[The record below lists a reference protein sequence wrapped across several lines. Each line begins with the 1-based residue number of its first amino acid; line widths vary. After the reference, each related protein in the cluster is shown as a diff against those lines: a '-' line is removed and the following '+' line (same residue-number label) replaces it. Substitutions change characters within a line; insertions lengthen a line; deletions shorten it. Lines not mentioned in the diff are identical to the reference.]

1 MTNIASRQSVL
12 AIVPEAT
19 EGTPVAPSAA
29 TQYTAMK
36 PGFTLVPSFDN
47 NENEELRSSL
57 GKAKSIRGAE
67 NPTCDFSHYL
77 RHSGVEGTAPDY
89 NDLLKA
95 FFGTEVVNGTERVTD
110 AASSTTVVNVAAGT
124 GADFPR
130 GCGML
135 VKDGT
140 NGYSIRT
147 AYSQSTDAITLGF
160 ALANAPA
167 SGVSLGKCVYYTP
180 ADTGHQT
187 LSIWNYVGNGGAKRM
202 MSGGR
207 VTEFGFEAQ
216 AGALIDAS
224 FKMEGL
230 GFYFNPIEI
239 TSSTKYIDFEDDG
252 GNKSVALT
260 VGWYKDPYELAAAA
274 QALMDAAST
283 ATITVVYDDA
293 TGKYTFTAVGHTT
306 FKLEWSAGTNT
317 ANNAAAKFGFAVA
330 DNTGALTYTSG
341 TAYDPSSPY
350 TPTLDS
356 ADPLA
361 AKHHEILFGTQ
372 SDYVSLRPSKI
383 SFSGSLGRRVIEDIS
398 AQSGRSGSVISSREG
413 SLKITALLSKYDVDA
428 FTRYRQNTTSRFQYN
443 FGNKDGGNWV
453 AGQCGYLFLPDVT
466 VSEWDAPDDDGLVT
480 VEFTLEPFVDSSG
493 NGEMYLGFL

>member
-1 MTNIASRQSVL
+1 MANIASRQSVL
-12 AIVPEAT
+12 AIVPETT
-19 EGTPVAPSAA
+19 EGTPVAPSSAS
-29 TQYTAMK
+29 QYTAMK

-57 GKAKSIRGAE
+57 GKAKPIRGAE
-67 NPTCDFSHYL
+67 NPTCDFTHYL

-95 FFGTEVVNGTERVTD
+95 FFGTEVVNGTQRTTD
-110 AASSTTVVNVAAGT
+110 AGSSTTVVNVAAGT
-124 GADFPR
+124 GSDFPR
-130 GCGML
+130 GAGML

-140 NGYSIRT
+140 NGYSIRA
-147 AYSQSTDAITLGF
+147 AYSRSTDAITLGF

-187 LSIWNYVGNGGAKRM
+187 LSIWNYVGNGGARRM
-202 MSGGR
+202 MAGGR

-224 FKMEGL
+224 FKMEGI
-230 GFYFNPIEI
+230 GFYYNPIEI

-260 VGWYKDPYELAAAA
+260 VGWYKDPRELAAAA
-274 QALMDAAST
+274 QALMDAASSN
-283 ATITVVYDDA
+283 TITCTYDD
-293 TGKYTFTAVGHTT
+293 TDGKFDWTSNGTT
-306 FKLEWSAGTNT
+306 FNLEWNTGANT
-317 ANNAAAKFGFAVA
+317 ANSAAAKFGESTAA
-330 DNTGALTYTSG
+330 DRTGATSYSS
-341 TAYDPSSPY
+341 TSAYDPSSPY
-350 TPTLDS
+350 TPSLDS

-372 SDYVSLRPSKI
+372 SDYVALRPSKI

-413 SLKITALLSKYDVDA
+413 SLEITALLSKYDVDA

-480 VEFTLEPFVDSSG
+480 VEFTLAPFVDSSG